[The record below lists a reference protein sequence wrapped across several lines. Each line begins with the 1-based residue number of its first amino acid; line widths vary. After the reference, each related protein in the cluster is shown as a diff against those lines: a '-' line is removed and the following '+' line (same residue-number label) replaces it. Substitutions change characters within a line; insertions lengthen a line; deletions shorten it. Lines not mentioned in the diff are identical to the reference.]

1 MQFLVGGW
9 KELTFM
15 TLSQKIRKI
24 TKVGQSEHIF
34 VISSLEASSC
44 IHSFP
49 KKVNFSQKLQTLEGD
64 QKELTSKTWSQI
76 VGKISKIRQSEHI
89 FGNFSFQA
97 SSCFHSYPKII
108 TFAEKCKILY
118 VTKTN

>member
-1 MQFLVGGW
+1 MLKKSAEFFKVNTFLAISAF
-9 KELTFM
+9 KHLLASTP
-15 TLSQKIRKI
+15 SQ
-24 TKVGQSEHIF
+24 
-34 VISSLEASSC
+34 
-44 IHSFP
+44 
-49 KKVNFSQKLQTLEGD
+49 KKVNFCQKLQIFEGD
-64 QKELTSKTWSQI
+64 QKEITSMSRSQN
-76 VGKISKIRQSEHI
+76 VEKIRKIRQSEHI